1 MIIVITNKQLRSYI
15 CYLWIYLIMIAK
27 KYYLIVTGILFLT
40 LFLACS
46 SKQEK
51 VRPQRTILTE
61 SVYSSVIIQPD
72 SMYQAYA
79 IIAGILDKNLVEEG
93 AVVAKGDAILQ
104 VVNSAP
110 QLNTDNARLTFQLA
124 TENYSGNSGVLKG
137 VQDQIAAAQLK
148 LKNDSIN
155 YYRQKRLW
163 EQNIGSKIEFD
174 NRQLAF
180 ELSQNSLTLLINQY
194 ERTKN
199 DLHTKVQ
206 QANNAY
212 KSAQINTTDFTVSSK
227 IYGKVYAL
235 YKNSGELVTTMEPL
249 AAIGSSNVFII
260 ELLVDEVDIV
270 KVQLLQKV
278 LLTLDAYK
286 DQVFEA
292 KVIKI
297 YPRKDERSQTFKV
310 EAEFENPPEV
320 LYPGLSGEG
329 NIIIAQRDDAIV
341 IPKSFLIEGN
351 KVQTANGLV
360 EVTLGLQNLD
370 RIEVLEGI
378 DEHTEI
384 LKPEE

>member
-1 MIIVITNKQLRSYI
+1 
-15 CYLWIYLIMIAK
+15 MIAK
-27 KYYLIVTGILFLT
+27 EYYSIVTSTLFLT

-51 VRPQRTILTE
+51 VRPQRTTLTE
-61 SVYSSVIIQPD
+61 SVYSSVIVQPD

-93 AVVAKGDAILQ
+93 AVVSKGDAILQ
-104 VVNSAP
+104 VINTAP

-124 TENYSGNSGVLKG
+124 MENYNGNSGILKG
-137 VQDQIAAAQLK
+137 VQDQIVAAQLK

-163 EQNIGSKIEFD
+163 EQKIGSKIEFD

-180 ELSQNSLTLLINQY
+180 ELSLNNLTLLQNQY
-194 ERTKN
+194 KRTKN
-199 DLHTKVQ
+199 DLLTKVQ
-206 QANNAY
+206 QANNSY
-212 KSAQINTTDFTVSSK
+212 KRAQISTTDFTVSSK
-227 IYGKVYAL
+227 ISGKIYAL

-249 AAIGSSNVFII
+249 AAIGSSNVFLI

-270 KVQLLQKV
+270 AVKLRQKV
-278 LLTLDAYK
+278 LLTLDAYQ

-292 KVIKI
+292 KVSKI

-310 EAEFENPPEV
+310 EAEFDNPPEI

-341 IPKSFLIEGN
+341 IPKSYLIEGS
-351 KVQTANGLV
+351 KVQTENGLI
-360 EVTLGLQNLD
+360 EVKLGLQNLD

-378 DEHTEI
+378 DENTEI